1 MPTTEDIRLEIHSRY
16 WRDWAG
22 GGWGYWHP
30 CRPNIKYNSQEEHRP
45 YVLKVMQD
53 RIAKIKSR
61 RPENDDKVQ
70 YKIVK
75 VIEIRIVEDVL

>member
-1 MPTTEDIRLEIHSRY
+1 
-16 WRDWAG
+16 
-22 GGWGYWHP
+22 
-30 CRPNIKYNSQEEHRP
+30 
-45 YVLKVMQD
+45 MQD